1 MIAGFLAGITTTML
15 IHPTDTIKTRC
26 QRNSISIIECVRSIY
41 GEGLKNGGK
50 LKAIRYFWTGTVSH
64 AIVVGVLFGAVQVR
78 N

>member
-26 QRNSISIIECVRSIY
+26 QRNAISIRDCVKSIY
-41 GEGLKNGGK
+41 REGLKNGGK
-50 LKAIRYFWTGTVSH
+50 SQAIKYFWTGTVSH

-78 N
+78 T